1 MGLEEARA
9 VEPHAWTARIPG
21 IADPRGAGWS
31 PFPLDAIENEI
42 EALPGERFAAVGA
55 SPEDAGSRHERR
67 RVPVDP
73 LILDLS
79 VGLETAD
86 AHPRKAQLGSA
97 GRQTREVVL
106 VRASPRPLKGHAAV
120 LSDHVVS
127 HDEGGLRDG
136 VEARADGLGDRVAAF
151 DTEADAIALANSGEL
166 GLAAYVMSGDRS
178 RAMRVAGALD
188 AGMVG
193 INTGRVSCAA
203 APFGGVK
210 GSGYGRS
217 GGREGIDEYL
227 ETSYVAIAE
236 P

>member
-1 MGLEEARA
+1 M
-9 VEPHAWTARIPG
+9 
-21 IADPRGAGWS
+21 
-31 PFPLDAIENEI
+31 
-42 EALPGERFAAVGA
+42 
-55 SPEDAGSRHERR
+55 
-67 RVPVDP
+67 
-73 LILDLS
+73 
-79 VGLETAD
+79 
-86 AHPRKAQLGSA
+86 
-97 GRQTREVVL
+97 
-106 VRASPRPLKGHAAV
+106 

-127 HDEGGLRDG
+127 HDVGGIRDG